1 MFLYAGIMQAT
12 HVLQKVSCIY
22 ICEYVANEKLHD
34 NIQKFKK
41 EMRKN
46 GTILTL

>member
-12 HVLQKVSCIY
+12 HVLQKVSC
-22 ICEYVANEKLHD
+22 EYVADEKLHD